1 MEGLVVKLVESEDER
16 RAAYAVRV
24 RVFVQEQ
31 GVPYEEELDV
41 EDKRATHAIA
51 ILDEKGVGTGRLVRD
66 GAGEARVGRMAVDA
80 DWWGRGIG
88 GRILEALE
96 EAARGLGM
104 AEAVLHAQTYV
115 RGFYAGHGYVE
126 EGEVFREVGIEH
138 VRMRKRL

>member
-1 MEGLVVKLVESEDER
+1 MWGL
-16 RAAYAVRV
+16 A
-24 RVFVQEQ
+24 
-31 GVPYEEELDV
+31 G
-41 EDKRATHAIA
+41 
-51 ILDEKGVGTGRLVRD
+51 LVRD
-66 GAGEARVGRMAVDA
+66 GAGEARIGRMAVDA
-80 DWWGRGIG
+80 DWWGREIG

>member
-24 RVFVQEQ
+24 RVFVHEQ

-66 GAGEARVGRMAVDA
+66 GAGEARIGRMAVDA
-80 DWWGRGIG
+80 DWRGRGIG

>member
-24 RVFVQEQ
+24 RVFVHEQ

-66 GAGEARVGRMAVDA
+66 GAGEARIGRMAVDP
-80 DWWGRGIG
+80 DWRGRGIG